1 MSAQHSDETL
11 PAAPLTITREEL
23 GGHVLFALAG
33 DIDVETS
40 RQLRSELL
48 AGLPGGDE
56 KVVIDLSAVDFMD
69 SSGLGAL
76 VGAWKVVREH
86 GTFRVAG
93 ANPVVHRVLTIT
105 GMENVFEIHPDV
117 ETALKS

>member
-1 MSAQHSDETL
+1 MSADQPHDADL
-11 PAAPLTITREEL
+11 GAPLTVTREEQE
-23 GGHVLFALAG
+23 GHVLFALAG

-40 RQLRSELL
+40 RLLRSELL
-48 AGLPGGDE
+48 AGLPTGDE
-56 KVVIDLSAVDFMD
+56 QVVIDLSAVDFMD

-117 ETALKS
+117 ETALRS